1 MMVILLAGRS
11 FQNYLF
17 DLPSIII
24 YTLLAGIFLNYYK
37 KYQYKGFLSISM
49 GILVLAIHHFLRFFF
64 FLFLQD
70 TNSSTPDMFLRLML
84 LSWGLSFSF
93 ILHGIYQF
101 KYKNNEGLLLLV
113 YLFYGAFMGLSLFLP
128 EVSQTTD
135 SSGDTRMLVVPQ
147 TIVIMTTIIHF
158 IFIFELISIS
168 INGRKYFHHVS
179 NKTNYRLLTFGAII
193 LLIWLAV
200 IFPYGI
206 IKMRLLEPFIPLI
219 GFSFWSYGIFRHPN
233 YLFYPKY
240 IPHVLFVSRMNGT
253 LIYHHDFL
261 SFNELHQDNFP
272 NFSLISGLFA
282 SLRIA
287 STELFSDSNEFTYYE
302 VGKSKAVIYQFED
315 FLITLLV
322 NDRIQWYEML
332 MKKFVFESVDGLN
345 NLRRN
350 YTMNLCEPVRE
361 VFGLPT

>member
-1 MMVILLAGRS
+1 MMVILLAGGS
-11 FQNYLF
+11 VQNYLF

-24 YTLLAGIFLNYYK
+24 YTLISGIFLNYYK
-37 KYQYKGFLSISM
+37 KYKYKGFLSISM

-70 TNSSTPDMFLRLML
+70 VNSSTPEMFLRLML

-93 ILHGIYQF
+93 MLHGIYQF

-128 EVSQTTD
+128 EVSL
-135 SSGDTRMLVVPQ
+135 TRDINGNTSMLVVPQ
-147 TIVIMTTIIHF
+147 SIVVMTTIIHY

-168 INGRKYFHHVS
+168 INGRRFFHHVS
-179 NKTNYRLLTFGAII
+179 SKTNYRLLTSGSAILI
-193 LLIWLAV
+193 IWLVV
-200 IFPYGI
+200 IFPYGPI
-206 IKMRLLEPFIPLI
+206 EMRVLEPFIPI
-219 GFSFWSYGIFRHPN
+219 VGFALWSCGLFRHPN

-240 IPHVLFVSRMNGT
+240 IPHVLFVSRMDGT

-261 SFNELHQDNFP
+261 ALNEQHHDSFP

-282 SLRIA
+282 SLRMA
-287 STELFSDSNEFTYYE
+287 STELFSDSDEFMYYD
-302 VGKSKAVIYQFED
+302 VGKSTAVIYQFED
-315 FLITLLV
+315 FLVTLLV
-322 NDRIQWYEML
+322 NDRIQWYETL
-332 MKKFVFESVDGLN
+332 MKKFIYETVDGLN
-345 NLRRN
+345 NLRSN